1 MGGRRT
7 RPHDPH
13 SGERRMNIRHSV
25 WRDAA
30 RPLRIQGID
39 ARAFFPLL
47 MWLYHPRK
55 LTFPAGMIAILGFL
69 LMEKKV
75 LTLPVL
81 WRGIRHRL
89 RGTGI
94 VARYGP
100 KRSRFE

>member
-1 MGGRRT
+1 
-7 RPHDPH
+7 
-13 SGERRMNIRHSV
+13 MNIRHSV

-30 RPLRIQGID
+30 RPLRILGID

-55 LTFPAGMIAILGFL
+55 WTFAAGMIAILGFF
-69 LMEKKV
+69 LMEKKG

-81 WRGIRHRL
+81 LRAIRHRL
-89 RGTGI
+89 RGTVI

-100 KRSRFE
+100 NRSRFE

>member
-25 WRDAA
+25 LRDAA
-30 RPLRIQGID
+30 RPLRILGID
-39 ARAFFPLL
+39 AGAVFPLL

-55 LTFPAGMIAILGFL
+55 WTFAAGMIAILGFFRR
-69 LMEKKV
+69 EKKG

-81 WRGIRHRL
+81 LRALRHRP
-89 RGTGI
+89 RGRVI

-100 KRSRFE
+100 NRSRFE